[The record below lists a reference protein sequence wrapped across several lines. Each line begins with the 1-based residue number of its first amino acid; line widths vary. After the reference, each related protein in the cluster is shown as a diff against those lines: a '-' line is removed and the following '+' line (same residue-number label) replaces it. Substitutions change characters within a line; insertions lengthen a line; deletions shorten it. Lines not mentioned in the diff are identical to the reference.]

1 MPPVTIDGSLGITTP
16 MYNGSITANAV
27 TPSVNM
33 KNRIING
40 AMVID
45 QRNAGASVTPT
56 NGQYLVD
63 RWQGWVGATASK
75 YTAQQSSTVPA
86 GFVNS
91 LKFTS
96 SSAFTPASG
105 DLYGFT
111 QIIEGYNVADLNWG
125 TANAK
130 TVTLSFW
137 VNSSVSGQ
145 FGGSFYNDAQTRF
158 YPFSYTITS
167 ANTWQQ
173 ISITIAG
180 DTSGTWLTTNG
191 RGIIVTFGLAT
202 GSTYQGTAGSW
213 GSTQYYNSTG
223 STNLLGT
230 NGATFYITGVQ
241 LEVGSTATSFDY
253 RPYGTELQLCQRYYA
268 KMDNDGSGGD
278 CTLGV
283 GMQQSTTG
291 GNICVKYPVK
301 MRVEPTAS
309 ATSLQLTNL
318 RSFSSNA
325 TLTSISPTYDTANV
339 SFSMG
344 SNGATDA
351 PVFLQITNNV
361 AGFLAFSAEL

>member
-1 MPPVTIDGSLGITTP
+1 MTYGTVQANAIQ
-16 MYNGSITANAV
+16 GSINTFSPNSAV
-27 TPSVNM
+27 FR
-33 KNRIING
+33 NRIING

-253 RPYGTELQLCQRYYA
+253 RPYTTELNLCYRYFQY
-268 KMDNDGSGGD
+268 
-278 CTLGV
+278 L
-283 GMQQSTTG
+283 
-291 GNICVKYPVK
+291 P
-301 MRVEPTAS
+301 
-309 ATSLQLTNL
+309 SLQGNFLGNGGSLFIAGIGSVTHPMRTTPTGTLISGTNMINVGSVGNYNVTAINNL
-318 RSFSSNA
+318 SSSNF
-325 TLTSISPTYDTANV
+325 TANT
-339 SFSMG
+339 
-344 SNGATDA
+344 NATPGAYVPGNLNATT
-351 PVFLQITNNV
+351 PTFGVWM
-361 AGFLAFSAEL
+361 SAEL